1 MEKFNFKHLI
11 KEISMVTI
19 GILVAL
25 AIDNW
30 NSDRLLEKEINE
42 YLVDIQY
49 EIDNSGIKYQNDK
62 IKEFES
68 MTNRLVRVMKIVERN
83 DTDSIP
89 YLKGL
94 IWPIGTTWPIEYSLP
109 IIDEFIDKDLLNKI
123 KDDTLKNTIKLY
135 SRVKENT
142 IKLEQFNTKQ
152 YLDKV
157 ETFVNKNIEYL
168 EIMDGRFW
176 RKNEIN
182 NHPRIKTNF
191 KKLFNDLEFWNVLTL
206 KTETFSIELSNLKY
220 HKRVFDSI
228 NNQLKKY
235 INKNDLILKSNQTDL
250 IILEK

>member
-1 MEKFNFKHLI
+1 
-11 KEISMVTI
+11 MVTI

>member
-1 MEKFNFKHLI
+1 MEKFNFKYLI

-250 IILEK
+250 ITLEK

>member
-1 MEKFNFKHLI
+1 MEKFNFKYLI

-235 INKNDLILKSNQTDL
+235 IKKNDLILKSNQEDSIT
-250 IILEK
+250 LEK

>member
-30 NSDRLLEKEINE
+30 NSDRLLDKEINE

-49 EIDNSGIKYQNDK
+49 EIDNSGIKYQEDK

-250 IILEK
+250 ITLEK